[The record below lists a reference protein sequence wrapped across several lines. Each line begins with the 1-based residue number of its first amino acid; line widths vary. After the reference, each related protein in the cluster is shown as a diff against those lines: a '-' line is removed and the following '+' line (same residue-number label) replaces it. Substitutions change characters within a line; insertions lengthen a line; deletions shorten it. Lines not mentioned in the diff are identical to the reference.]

1 MSLVEPISL
10 GQVVESIA
18 GRDRHEVYLVVAYQE
33 PYLLVANGRQR
44 SVKAPKRKNKR
55 HVKAYKWIFEPVRN
69 ALTASESVSDAQIR
83 AGLKN
88 LCLDH
93 TIRK

>member
-44 SVKAPKRKNKR
+44 SVRAPKKKNKR
-55 HVKAYKWIFEPVRN
+55 HVRAYKWIFEPVRD
-69 ALTASESVSDAQIR
+69 ALEADGNVSDEQIR
-83 AGLKN
+83 AGLKT
-88 LCLDH
+88 LCSDH
-93 TIRK
+93 MIRK